1 MADTIMFAVADL
13 REMKKLLCDLRFIQA
28 AALVASEMNEDKKP
42 IEYMKRISRLE
53 KLIELELKRNL
64 S

>member
-1 MADTIMFAVADL
+1 MADTTMFAVADL
-13 REMKKLLCDLRFIQA
+13 REMKKFLVDLRFIQA

-42 IEYMKRISRLE
+42 IEYMKRLRRIE

>member
-13 REMKKLLCDLRFIQA
+13 REMKKLLNDLRFIQA